1 MDIPWWVWILGF
13 SSSSALLGHFKNIG
27 FGKGFGI
34 GLFLGPIGLLFMIFC
49 PREIAYKDL
58 SMLEKWERN
67 YHKQRKWKPE
77 LAGAILY
84 ILARYC
90 ETLQNKKTSYEHVS
104 RLPFDKRVIMSAFY
118 IAIHTSTDPEVTEHL
133 KVGALFLSDWQDDVH
148 LLQEIQPNAIMD
160 SSLDLLESYAAELLR
175 VSRAAGK
182 EDEQMMKAFSE
193 LTHVRKNDE
202 SGAP

>member
-160 SSLDLLESYAAELLR
+160 SSLDLLESYAAEVLR
-175 VSRAAGK
+175 VSSAALK
-182 EDEQMMKAFSE
+182 ENEQMMKDFSE
-193 LTHVRKNDE
+193 LTPVREKGE
-202 SGAP
+202 SGAS

>member
-175 VSRAAGK
+175 VSSAALK
-182 EDEQMMKAFSE
+182 ENEQMMKDFAE
-193 LTHVRKNDE
+193 LTPVREKGE
-202 SGAP
+202 SGAS